1 MLVCMQHAPGSRGHA
16 TCKKSFMQSCKL
28 VTWYPRKQVARNLWR
43 GKHGKHGRKA
53 CGKACEKHVEKHS
66 SPVTTFL
73 LYTCKANL
81 GWRGSL
87 QS

>member
-1 MLVCMQHAPGSRGHA
+1 MQ
-16 TCKKSFMQSCKL
+16 KSFMQTCKL
-28 VTWYPRKQVARNLWR
+28 VTWYPYKQVARNCVVWEAWEAWEEKHV
-43 GKHGKHGRKA
+43 GKHVK
-53 CGKACEKHVEKHS
+53 KHVEKHS